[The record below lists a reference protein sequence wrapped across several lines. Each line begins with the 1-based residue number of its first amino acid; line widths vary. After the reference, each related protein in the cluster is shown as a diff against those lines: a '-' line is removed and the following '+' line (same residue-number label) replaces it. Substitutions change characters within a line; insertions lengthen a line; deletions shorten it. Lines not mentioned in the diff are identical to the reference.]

1 MTCGAPVAAYTSG
14 SISCTSPASPEKTN
28 GRFRIEGADSEGT
41 IFEGCII
48 SGPETVTTPSG
59 GSHLCDGTNNNANPS
74 PGATLT
80 TQINDAANLFGFSF
94 DGTYSSQFQDFFI
107 TRIGQSSQTN
117 NQFWG
122 VLVDR
127 IYTPTG
133 GCQYQVQPG
142 LEGLWAYDAFNKNVF
157 LKVSSCLARLIL
169 D

>member
-1 MTCGAPVAAYTSG
+1 MTCGAPVSAYTSG
-14 SISCTSPASPEKTN
+14 SISCTSPAPPEKTN

-48 SGPETVTTPSG
+48 SGPDTVTTPSG

-94 DGTYSSQFQDFFI
+94 DGSYSSQFQDFFI
-107 TRIGQSSQTN
+107 TSIGQSTQTN
-117 NQFWG
+117 YQFWG

-127 IYTPTG
+127 IFTPAG
-133 GCQYQVQPG
+133 GCQSQVQPG
-142 LEGLWAYDAFNKNVF
+142 LEGLWAYDAFNKNAF
-157 LKVSSCLARLIL
+157 LKVSSCLARLI
-169 D
+169 